1 MDSDSENSQDKLVPS
16 SSSFEPLRA
25 VYDPDFETDDNTKCH
40 DNVEKCVAFL
50 EGRWRQK
57 PKKAENID
65 PEQEVK
71 LERQFLPEQLP
82 VATRG
87 RKPLRNV
94 VKRME
99 DFNSTS
105 GPLFVLKQCRE
116 EKKRVR
122 VWTRGVAGVRGVA
135 TGFIAAFDK
144 HWNLALTDVDEQFTR
159 RRSRKAPVLGG
170 DKPSTGSVGEQG
182 LPGPNLREWRVG
194 ESTFRIIKVKKK
206 VEIITRHV
214 PQVLLRGEHV
224 VMVSPEETEP
234 RDVTTDDINDQVN
247 NVEND

>member
-1 MDSDSENSQDKLVPS
+1 MDSDNENQDKLIPS
-16 SSSFEPLRA
+16 TSNFEALRA
-25 VYDPDFETDDNTKCH
+25 IYDPEFETDENTKCH

-57 PKKAENID
+57 PKKVENPN
-65 PEQEVK
+65 PEPEVK

-122 VWTRGVAGVRGVA
+122 VWMVERYEITQSISLQMVIFNHSMVKNL
-135 TGFIAAFDK
+135 FIAM
-144 HWNLALTDVDEQFTR
+144 
-159 RRSRKAPVLGG
+159 
-170 DKPSTGSVGEQG
+170 
-182 LPGPNLREWRVG
+182 
-194 ESTFRIIKVKKK
+194 KK
-206 VEIITRHV
+206 
-214 PQVLLRGEHV
+214 
-224 VMVSPEETEP
+224 SY
-234 RDVTTDDINDQVN
+234 
-247 NVEND
+247 

>member
-1 MDSDSENSQDKLVPS
+1 MDSDSENQDKLIPS
-16 SSSFEPLRA
+16 TSNFEALRA
-25 VYDPDFETDDNTKCH
+25 IYDPEFETDDNTKCH

-57 PKKAENID
+57 PKKVENPN
-65 PEQEVK
+65 PEPEVK

-105 GPLFVLKQCRE
+105 GPLFVLKQCRD

-122 VWTRGVAGVRGVA
+122 VWTRGVAGVRGVS
-135 TGFIAAFDK
+135 TGFIVAFDK

-170 DKPSTGSVGEQG
+170 DLPSTGAVGEQG

-194 ESTFRIIKVKKK
+194 ESIFRIVKVKKK

-224 VMVSPEETEP
+224 VMVSPEQQA
-234 RDVTTDDINDQVN
+234 DNDQVGDA
-247 NVEND
+247 ENDE